1 MNKFI
6 GIGNLTHDPEL
17 KTTTT
22 GMAVTNFTIA
32 INGYKEG
39 EVDFIN
45 CTTFKAQAENVAKY
59 CHKGSKVGVDGK
71 LQIKQYEKD
80 GVKKYSTS
88 IICNFVEFLS
98 HKEQG
103 NQDNQQ
109 YQSNDK
115 QIFQQDTQKKADDFF
130 DNKDI
135 SEDSLPF

>member
-6 GIGNLTHDPEL
+6 GIGNLTHNPET
-17 KTTTT
+17 KTTSA

-39 EVDFIN
+39 EVDYIP
-45 CTTFKAQAENVAKY
+45 CTVFKVQAENVAKY
-59 CHKGSKVGVDGK
+59 CHKGSKVAVDGK

-98 HKEQG
+98 HKEQ
-103 NQDNQQ
+103 DNQQ
-109 YQSNDK
+109 TNNQPQQS
-115 QIFQQDTQKKADDFF
+115 TQNKADDFF
-130 DNKDI
+130 DKANVEVT
-135 SEDSLPF
+135 EDDLPF